1 MTLARPPAGRG
12 HSAAGWLHRLLHHR
26 RGLRWA
32 AAIGAAVSV
41 FVALGSGGS
50 ENRVPI
56 DGPASIARQS
66 SPAHRLAP
74 ATRGVPVP
82 ADGVEFQTGDV
93 VDVHEIRTGDAI
105 AHAATVVAVQDEH
118 TIVAVPA
125 ERVGATVDALT
136 TGGVI
141 LVLVPQDPR
150 ESDDPALGGA
160 SR

>member
-1 MTLARPPAGRG
+1 MALARPPAGRG
-12 HSAAGWLHRLLHHR
+12 HNAAEWLHWMLGHQ

-41 FVALGSGGS
+41 FVALGSNGA

-56 DGPASIARQS
+56 DEPASIA

-82 ADGVEFQTGDV
+82 ADGAQFRVGDV

-105 AHAATVVAVQDEH
+105 AHAVTVVDVQDDH
-118 TIVAVPA
+118 TVVAVPA
-125 ERVGATVDALT
+125 ERVGAAVDALT

-141 LVLVPQDPR
+141 LVLVPRDPAA
-150 ESDDPALGGA
+150 SDDPAVGGPG
-160 SR
+160 R